1 MISSTDIQN
10 SYIKLYSALRQYI
23 WDITTV
29 QQIAALETSVYDV
42 FPSIADIQSNLQKL
56 RSMVSPV
63 LKEDEAL
70 RECLD
75 DMQTILD
82 QADSIYAR
90 LDHVQEV
97 MSK

>member
-23 WDITTV
+23 WDILTV

-42 FPSIADIQSNLQKL
+42 FPCISDIQVNLQRL

-63 LKEDEAL
+63 LKEDEEL
-70 RECLD
+70 RECLE

-90 LDHVQEV
+90 LDQVQEV

>member
-23 WDITTV
+23 WDILTV

-42 FPSIADIQSNLQKL
+42 FPSIADIQSNLQRL

-63 LKEDEAL
+63 LKEDEEL
-70 RECLD
+70 RKCLD

-82 QADSIYAR
+82 QADTIYAR
-90 LDHVQEV
+90 LDQVQEV

>member
-23 WDITTV
+23 WDIGTV

>member
-23 WDITTV
+23 WDILTV

-42 FPSIADIQSNLQKL
+42 FPRISDIQVNLQRL

-63 LKEDEAL
+63 LKEDEEL
-70 RECLD
+70 RKCLD

-90 LDHVQEV
+90 LDQVQEV